1 MHVNDQIPQTLD
13 YYHTQAIQLPLSP
26 KGVCCEQALEYV
38 LSDPWTVVYADEYV
52 LSDRGTV
59 VNADEYLLSDR
70 RTVVNADEYVYIFK

>member
-1 MHVNDQIPQTLD
+1 MYTVYSRL
-13 YYHTQAIQLPLSP
+13 LPHIGYLAPS
-26 KGVCCEQALEYV
+26 ESIRSLLRTRLECV
-38 LSDPWTVVYADEYV
+38 LSDSWTVVYADEYV